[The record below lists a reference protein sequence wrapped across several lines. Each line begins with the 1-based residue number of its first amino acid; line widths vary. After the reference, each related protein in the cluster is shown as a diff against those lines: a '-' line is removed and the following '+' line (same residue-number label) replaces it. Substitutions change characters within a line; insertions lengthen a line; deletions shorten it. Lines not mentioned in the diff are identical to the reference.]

1 MAYQDRIMRIAKN
14 KNDNGS
20 AEQVT
25 DTTKRTNLTRRPS
38 RPIEQFVS
46 SMSRAKGFA
55 RTWKYA
61 VVITPPANLKLLALN
76 DDDLKVL
83 SAHLQDSVVLVKD
96 IIFLKKSRTFLM
108 MVNRFMWEDIEL
120 GIFRE
125 NKRIRCAVKFE
136 NVLEV
141 KSRNISQKKKR

>member
-1 MAYQDRIMRIAKN
+1 MSK
-14 KNDNGS
+14 K
-20 AEQVT
+20 T
-25 DTTKRTNLTRRPS
+25 D
-38 RPIEQFVS
+38 F
-46 SMSRAKGFA
+46 
-55 RTWKYA
+55 
-61 VVITPPANLKLLALN
+61 NLKLLALN

-96 IIFLKKSRTFLM
+96 IIFLKKSRTFLI

-141 KSRNISQKKKR
+141 KSRNISQEKKDKILELLSIDSEVKNNKKELLITFAGNNEIILIVEEINILLDDVGLPWKVKHVPKHQL

>member
-1 MAYQDRIMRIAKN
+1 MSK
-14 KNDNGS
+14 K
-20 AEQVT
+20 T
-25 DTTKRTNLTRRPS
+25 D
-38 RPIEQFVS
+38 F
-46 SMSRAKGFA
+46 
-55 RTWKYA
+55 
-61 VVITPPANLKLLALN
+61 NLKLLALN

-96 IIFLKKSRTFLM
+96 IIFLKKSRTFLI

-136 NVLEV
+136 KVLEV
-141 KSRNISQKKKR
+141 KSRNISQKKKDKILELLSIDSEVKNNKKELLITFAGNNEIILIVEEINILLDDVGFPWKVKHVPKHQL

>member
-1 MAYQDRIMRIAKN
+1 MTSKA
-14 KNDNGS
+14 S
-20 AEQVT
+20 
-25 DTTKRTNLTRRPS
+25 
-38 RPIEQFVS
+38 F
-46 SMSRAKGFA
+46 
-55 RTWKYA
+55 
-61 VVITPPANLKLLALN
+61 NLKLLALN

-83 SAHLQDSVVLVKD
+83 SAHLQDSVTLVKD

-108 MVNRFMWEDIEL
+108 MVNRFMWEDVER

-141 KSRNISQKKKR
+141 KSRNISQKKKDKILELLSIDSEVKNNKKELLITFAGNNEIILIVEEINILLDDVGFPWKVKHVPKHEL

>member
-1 MAYQDRIMRIAKN
+1 MRK
-14 KNDNGS
+14 K
-20 AEQVT
+20 T
-25 DTTKRTNLTRRPS
+25 D
-38 RPIEQFVS
+38 F
-46 SMSRAKGFA
+46 
-55 RTWKYA
+55 
-61 VVITPPANLKLLALN
+61 NLKLLALN

-96 IIFLKKSRTFLM
+96 MIFLKKSRTFLM

-120 GIFRE
+120 GVFRE

-141 KSRNISQKKKR
+141 KSRNISQEKKDKILELLSIDSEVKNNKKELLITFAGNNEIILIVEEINILLDDVGLPWKVKHVPKHQL

>member
-1 MAYQDRIMRIAKN
+1 MTN
-14 KNDNGS
+14 KTS
-20 AEQVT
+20 
-25 DTTKRTNLTRRPS
+25 
-38 RPIEQFVS
+38 F
-46 SMSRAKGFA
+46 
-55 RTWKYA
+55 
-61 VVITPPANLKLLALN
+61 NLKLLALN

-96 IIFLKKSRTFLM
+96 MIFLKKSRTFLM

-141 KSRNISQKKKR
+141 KSRNISQKKKDKILELLSIDSEVKNNKKELLITFAGNNEIILIVEEINILLDDVGLPWKVKHVPKHQL

>member
-1 MAYQDRIMRIAKN
+1 MSK
-14 KNDNGS
+14 K
-20 AEQVT
+20 T
-25 DTTKRTNLTRRPS
+25 D
-38 RPIEQFVS
+38 F
-46 SMSRAKGFA
+46 
-55 RTWKYA
+55 
-61 VVITPPANLKLLALN
+61 NLKLLALN

-141 KSRNISQKKKR
+141 KSRNISQKKKDKILELLSIDSEVKNNKKELLITFAGNNEIILIVEEINILLDDVGLPWKVKHVPKHQL

>member
-1 MAYQDRIMRIAKN
+1 MSK
-14 KNDNGS
+14 K
-20 AEQVT
+20 T
-25 DTTKRTNLTRRPS
+25 D
-38 RPIEQFVS
+38 F
-46 SMSRAKGFA
+46 
-55 RTWKYA
+55 
-61 VVITPPANLKLLALN
+61 NLKLLALN

-141 KSRNISQKKKR
+141 KSRNISQKKKDKILELLSIDSEVKNNKKELLITFAGNNEIILIVEEINILLDDVGFPWKVKHVPKHQL

>member
-1 MAYQDRIMRIAKN
+1 MN
-14 KNDNGS
+14 KKID
-20 AEQVT
+20 
-25 DTTKRTNLTRRPS
+25 
-38 RPIEQFVS
+38 F
-46 SMSRAKGFA
+46 
-55 RTWKYA
+55 
-61 VVITPPANLKLLALN
+61 NLKLLALN

-141 KSRNISQKKKR
+141 KSRNISQKKKDKILELLSIDSEVKNNKKELLITFAGNNEIILIVEEINILLDDVGLSWKVKHVPKHQL

>member
-1 MAYQDRIMRIAKN
+1 MN
-14 KNDNGS
+14 KKID
-20 AEQVT
+20 
-25 DTTKRTNLTRRPS
+25 
-38 RPIEQFVS
+38 F
-46 SMSRAKGFA
+46 
-55 RTWKYA
+55 
-61 VVITPPANLKLLALN
+61 NLKLLALN

-141 KSRNISQKKKR
+141 KSRNISQKKKDKILELLSIDSEVKNNNQELLITFAGNNEIILIVEEINILLDDVGLSWKVKHVPKHQL

>member
-1 MAYQDRIMRIAKN
+1 MRK
-14 KNDNGS
+14 K
-20 AEQVT
+20 T
-25 DTTKRTNLTRRPS
+25 D
-38 RPIEQFVS
+38 F
-46 SMSRAKGFA
+46 
-55 RTWKYA
+55 
-61 VVITPPANLKLLALN
+61 NLKLLALN

-96 IIFLKKSRTFLM
+96 MIFLKKSRTFLM

-141 KSRNISQKKKR
+141 KSRNISQKKKDKILELLSIDSEVKNNKKELLITFAGNNEIILIVEEINILLDDVGLPWKVKHVPKHQL

>member
-1 MAYQDRIMRIAKN
+1 MTSKA
-14 KNDNGS
+14 S
-20 AEQVT
+20 
-25 DTTKRTNLTRRPS
+25 
-38 RPIEQFVS
+38 F
-46 SMSRAKGFA
+46 
-55 RTWKYA
+55 
-61 VVITPPANLKLLALN
+61 NLKLLALN

-83 SAHLQDSVVLVKD
+83 SAHLQDSVTLVKD

-108 MVNRFMWEDIEL
+108 MVNRFMWEDVER

-141 KSRNISQKKKR
+141 KSRNISQKKKDKILELLSIDSEVKNNKKELLITFAGNNEIILIVEEINILLDDVGLPWKVKHVPKHQL

>member
-1 MAYQDRIMRIAKN
+1 MSK
-14 KNDNGS
+14 K
-20 AEQVT
+20 T
-25 DTTKRTNLTRRPS
+25 D
-38 RPIEQFVS
+38 F
-46 SMSRAKGFA
+46 
-55 RTWKYA
+55 
-61 VVITPPANLKLLALN
+61 NLKLLALN

-120 GIFRE
+120 GVFRE

-141 KSRNISQKKKR
+141 KSRNISQKKKDKILELLSIDSEVKNNKKELLITFAGNNEIILIVEEINILLDDVGLPWKVKHVPKHQL

>member
-1 MAYQDRIMRIAKN
+1 MRK
-14 KNDNGS
+14 K
-20 AEQVT
+20 T
-25 DTTKRTNLTRRPS
+25 D
-38 RPIEQFVS
+38 F
-46 SMSRAKGFA
+46 
-55 RTWKYA
+55 
-61 VVITPPANLKLLALN
+61 NLKLLALN

-96 IIFLKKSRTFLM
+96 MIFLKKSRTFLM

-120 GIFRE
+120 GVFRE

-141 KSRNISQKKKR
+141 KSRNISQKKKDKILELLSIDSEVKNNKKELLITFAGNNEIILIVEEINILLDDVGLPWKVKHVPKHQL

>member
-1 MAYQDRIMRIAKN
+1 MTN
-14 KNDNGS
+14 KTS
-20 AEQVT
+20 
-25 DTTKRTNLTRRPS
+25 
-38 RPIEQFVS
+38 F
-46 SMSRAKGFA
+46 
-55 RTWKYA
+55 
-61 VVITPPANLKLLALN
+61 NLKLLALN

-83 SAHLQDSVVLVKD
+83 SAHLQDSVILVKD

-141 KSRNISQKKKR
+141 KSRNISQKKKDKILELLSIDSEVKNNKKELLITFAGNNEIILIVEEINILLDDVGFPWKVKHVPKHQL

>member
-1 MAYQDRIMRIAKN
+1 MSK
-14 KNDNGS
+14 K
-20 AEQVT
+20 T
-25 DTTKRTNLTRRPS
+25 D
-38 RPIEQFVS
+38 F
-46 SMSRAKGFA
+46 
-55 RTWKYA
+55 
-61 VVITPPANLKLLALN
+61 NLKLLALN

-136 NVLEV
+136 NVLQV
-141 KSRNISQKKKR
+141 KSRNINQKKKDKILELLSIDSEVKNNKKELLITFAGNNEIVLMVEEINILLDDVGLPWKVKHVPKHQL

>member
-1 MAYQDRIMRIAKN
+1 MRK
-14 KNDNGS
+14 K
-20 AEQVT
+20 T
-25 DTTKRTNLTRRPS
+25 D
-38 RPIEQFVS
+38 F
-46 SMSRAKGFA
+46 
-55 RTWKYA
+55 
-61 VVITPPANLKLLALN
+61 NLKLLALN

-120 GIFRE
+120 GVFRE

-141 KSRNISQKKKR
+141 KSRNISQKKKDKILELLSIDSEVKNNKKELLITFAGNNEIILIVEEINILLDDVGLPWKVKHVPIHQL

>member
-1 MAYQDRIMRIAKN
+1 MSK
-14 KNDNGS
+14 K
-20 AEQVT
+20 T
-25 DTTKRTNLTRRPS
+25 D
-38 RPIEQFVS
+38 F
-46 SMSRAKGFA
+46 
-55 RTWKYA
+55 
-61 VVITPPANLKLLALN
+61 NLKLLALN
-76 DDDLKVL
+76 GDDLKVL

-141 KSRNISQKKKR
+141 KSRNISQKKKDKILELLSIDSEVKNNKKELLITFAGNNEIILIVEEINILLDDVGFPWKVKHVPKHQL

>member
-1 MAYQDRIMRIAKN
+1 MRK
-14 KNDNGS
+14 K
-20 AEQVT
+20 T
-25 DTTKRTNLTRRPS
+25 D
-38 RPIEQFVS
+38 F
-46 SMSRAKGFA
+46 
-55 RTWKYA
+55 
-61 VVITPPANLKLLALN
+61 NLKLLALN

-83 SAHLQDSVVLVKD
+83 SAHLQDSVILVRD
-96 IIFLKKSRTFLM
+96 MIFLKKSRTFLM

-141 KSRNISQKKKR
+141 KSRNISQKKKDKILELLSIDSEVKNNKKELLITFAGNNEIILIVEEINILLDDVGLPWKVKHVPKHQL

>member
-1 MAYQDRIMRIAKN
+1 
-14 KNDNGS
+14 
-20 AEQVT
+20 
-25 DTTKRTNLTRRPS
+25 
-38 RPIEQFVS
+38 
-46 SMSRAKGFA
+46 MSKKIDF
-55 RTWKYA
+55 
-61 VVITPPANLKLLALN
+61 NLKLLALN

-108 MVNRFMWEDIEL
+108 MVNRFMWEDIER

-141 KSRNISQKKKR
+141 KSRNVSQKKKDKILELLSIDSEVKNNKKELLITFAGNNEIILIVEEINILLDDVGLSWKVKHVPKHQL

>member
-1 MAYQDRIMRIAKN
+1 MRK
-14 KNDNGS
+14 K
-20 AEQVT
+20 T
-25 DTTKRTNLTRRPS
+25 D
-38 RPIEQFVS
+38 F
-46 SMSRAKGFA
+46 
-55 RTWKYA
+55 
-61 VVITPPANLKLLALN
+61 NLKLLTLN

-141 KSRNISQKKKR
+141 KSRNISQKKKDKILELLSIDSEVKNNKKELLITFAGNNEIILIVEEINILLDDVGLPWKVKHVPKHQL

>member
-1 MAYQDRIMRIAKN
+1 MSK
-14 KNDNGS
+14 K
-20 AEQVT
+20 T
-25 DTTKRTNLTRRPS
+25 D
-38 RPIEQFVS
+38 F
-46 SMSRAKGFA
+46 
-55 RTWKYA
+55 
-61 VVITPPANLKLLALN
+61 NLKLLALN

-108 MVNRFMWEDIEL
+108 MVNRFMWEDIER
-120 GIFRE
+120 GVFRE

-141 KSRNISQKKKR
+141 KSRNVSQKKKDKILELLSIDGEVKNNKKKLLITFAGNNEIILIVEEINILLDDVGLSWKVKHVPKHQL